1 MRARTPLVSARAA
14 LLALALA
21 GCQRE
26 RSAAAQSAATAAA
39 TLAAAADAPHD
50 SIVPRAAPGAP
61 AVAFPAPTRRVA
73 AIIAPRWSSE
83 DARDDAGE
91 AERVMQML
99 DVRPGMAV
107 ADVGAGDGYYTV
119 RLADRVG
126 AGGRVYGQDIVP
138 EYLRELQQRVRDN
151 GRANVTL
158 VLGEPHDPRLPAAS
172 VDLVL
177 MVHMYHEIDQP
188 FGLLYN
194 LYPSLRAGARVA
206 VLDLNRPPE
215 LHGTPPA
222 LLRCE
227 LESMGY
233 RRDTVHTVSP
243 GEYLA
248 VFRPPATREA
258 LTAPED
264 VVVRLATNGCG
275 TAPR

>member
-1 MRARTPLVSARAA
+1 VTRPHALAASARAA
-14 LLALALA
+14 LLALAVA

-26 RSAAAQSAATAAA
+26 RSAAAQPAAVAS
-39 TLAAAADAPHD
+39 AADAAHD
-50 SIVPRAAPGAP
+50 SIVPRAEPGAP
-61 AVAFPAPTRRVA
+61 AAVFPAPLRRVA

-83 DARDDAGE
+83 DARDDVGE

-107 ADVGAGDGYYTV
+107 ADVGAGDGYYTM

-126 AGGRVYGQDIVP
+126 ATGRVYGQDIVP
-138 EYLRELQQRVRDN
+138 DYLRELQQRVRDN

-158 VLGEPHDPRLPAAS
+158 VLGDPHDPRLPPAA

-177 MVHMYHEIDQP
+177 MVHMYHEIEQP
-188 FGLLYN
+188 FALLYN
-194 LYPSLRAGARVA
+194 LYPSLRPGARVA

-248 VFRPPATREA
+248 VFRPPATRAA
-258 LTAPED
+258 LTAPAD
-264 VVVRLATNGCG
+264 VVVRLATNGCE